1 MSTSVPPCSP
11 PLVFVGGREAVYMVR
26 GRTVCGVLVIR
37 AQGDNEGGEGREP
50 GWAGAV
56 LDWVTEG
63 FPEEATVNEDVKEV
77 I

>member
-1 MSTSVPPCSP
+1 
-11 PLVFVGGREAVYMVR
+11 MVR

-37 AQGDNEGGEGREP
+37 AQGDNEGGGGREP
-50 GWAGAV
+50 GWACAV

-63 FPEEATVNEDVKEV
+63 FPEEATVSEDVKEV